1 MPHYELENQVAIV
14 TGAGRGMGRAI
25 ASRLSR
31 EGAAVTVADI
41 DTDSATRVAGE
52 IEAHDG
58 KALGLSADVSKKADA
73 DRMVAQ
79 TVARFGRLDVLV
91 NAAGVAVVQP
101 LLEIDE
107 ATWDLHMNVNAKGVL
122 FCSQAAARQMID
134 QGEGGRI
141 INISSSAG
149 KIPSGGDTP
158 LAAYCA
164 SKHAL
169 EAITQQMGLEMA
181 RHKILVNSVFPGIV
195 DTDMLT
201 SIHRELARLR
211 GVPVEKLRADT
222 EAAIPLGR
230 LQQPESVAAMVA
242 FLASADASYS
252 TGHYFDVTG
261 GAFPYY

>member
-1 MPHYELENQVAIV
+1 MPRYELENQVAIV

-25 ASRLSR
+25 ALRLSR
-31 EGAAVTVADI
+31 EGAAVTVADLKE
-41 DTDSATRVAGE
+41 DSAAKVAGE
-52 IEAHDG
+52 IEADGG
-58 KALGLSADVSKKADA
+58 KALALRADVSRKADG

-79 TVARFGRLDVLV
+79 TVERFGRLDILV

-101 LLEIDE
+101 VLEIDE
-107 ATWDLHMNVNAKGVL
+107 ATWDLQMNVNAKGVL
-122 FCSQAAARQMID
+122 LCSQAAARQMIE

-149 KIPSGGDTP
+149 KIPSGKDTP
-158 LAAYCA
+158 LTAYCA

-181 RHKILVNSVFPGIV
+181 RHKILVSSVFPGIV

-211 GVPVEKLRADT
+211 DIPVERLRADT
-222 EAAIPLGR
+222 EAAIPLGH

-242 FLASADASYS
+242 FLVSADASYT